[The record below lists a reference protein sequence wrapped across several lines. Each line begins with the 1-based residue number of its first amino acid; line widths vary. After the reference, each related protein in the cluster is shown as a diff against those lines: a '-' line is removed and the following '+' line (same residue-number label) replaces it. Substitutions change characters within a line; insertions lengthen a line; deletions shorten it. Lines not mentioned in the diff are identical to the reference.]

1 MNIESLRM
9 FCLVVDEGT
18 VSKAAR
24 IGFVSQ
30 PAVTRQ
36 IQHLEDFYGTL
47 LFDRVDGKLKLSAA
61 GKILYPYAKAI
72 SNDFQ
77 LSIEAIH
84 QATGQLN
91 ESLRIGA
98 SLTIGEYYLPSLL
111 GIFKKQAPDI
121 KVSLVIRN
129 TANIMDALLNDEVD
143 IALVEGVVEQDHN
156 DYRVKKFA
164 DDELV
169 LLHSPDH
176 PWRDKTEIT
185 IEELLQ
191 EGIISRESESGT
203 RVIVENVLREKGIL
217 DQIINVMELGTT
229 QAIKSAIE
237 AGLGIGILS
246 KLAVK
251 RELKLGHLRKVNV
264 KNLTFKRNLWLV
276 EKTQRFHK
284 NSVREFLEFIQQ
296 TRNE

>member
-18 VSKAAR
+18 ISKAAR

-47 LFDRVDGKLKLSAA
+47 LFDRVDGKLRLSAA

-77 LSIEAIH
+77 LSIEAVQ

-111 GIFKKQAPDI
+111 GSFKKQAPDL

-143 IALVEGVVEQDHN
+143 IALVEGVVEHNHN
-156 DYRVKKFA
+156 DYQVKKFA

-176 PWRDKTEIT
+176 PWRDKSEIT

-191 EGIISRESESGT
+191 EGMISRETESGT

-217 DQIINVMELGTT
+217 DQMTSVMELGTT

-251 RELKLGHLRKVNV
+251 RELELGLLRKVKV
-264 KNLTFKRNLWLV
+264 RNLSFKRNLWLV

-296 TRNE
+296 PSNE